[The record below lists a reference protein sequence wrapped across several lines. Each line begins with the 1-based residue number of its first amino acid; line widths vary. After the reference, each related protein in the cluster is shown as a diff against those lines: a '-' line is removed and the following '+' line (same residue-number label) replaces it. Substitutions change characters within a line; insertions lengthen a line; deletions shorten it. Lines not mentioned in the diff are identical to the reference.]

1 MTWVVEPLARAAT
14 RHPVWLIAALAA
26 ITVVMGGLASQQ
38 ETATDIAEFS
48 PDTELARGF
57 DRIEEEFGARGGAVQ
72 VVVDAGK
79 GGDVLDREGLIA
91 AERIETLIRDTPA
104 VAGRL
109 AEGSQTAPAIRTWA
123 DPVLGRV
130 EALELEADELTD
142 VFADAVVAGAL
153 SGQGAERVSG
163 LVSNDF
169 DRDAGRARAGLVF
182 VQLDPDLGFEERLQA
197 ARALDDALA
206 DADFGSLSAEPFS
219 FELINDDIQAGFES
233 ELPLLLLISL
243 ALMVVILAALY
254 RRVSDVAVGLAGLL
268 ITVVWMTGLSVLL
281 GPNYLGLTGEFNQ
294 IAIAV
299 PVLLVGLGIDYSV
312 HLTTRY
318 RESRL
323 DGHSPASGAGMAV
336 RTVGVALTLATLTTV
351 FGFLS
356 NFVAPLPPIRDFGV
370 FAAVG
375 VASAFV
381 VLGGLVPAVR
391 VLLDRRRPDR
401 LAPPVADRTGTEP
414 AIRAIA
420 RLARRAPAVVIAV
433 AVLLAGAGAAAAT
446 ALDTEFS
453 QEEFIPEDSDASRML
468 TTLDERFGGDVSEE
482 TFLLVDADF
491 TQRETWRA
499 LATVERGLA
508 DVDGV
513 VTTNGRAETVSP
525 VGLLV
530 RRTQAAAAAA
540 ARIQQELAAALGV
553 GDAADRQSLLVLP
566 DHLSPADVPE
576 PLRERLAGADG
587 AADSPAP
594 GELDEQ
600 VRALAAGG
608 NAARLSGIA
617 PQRAGPL
624 LERNPAT
631 ITLEDLAAAGYP
643 VDSLDPATRRQ
654 LADAAAL
661 RAAGWDGR
669 ELAADADIAAIRD
682 ILAGDDGGLDGV
694 LADDAQSGLVRLS
707 TRAGDEGAARLAAD
721 ITERLGPLEA
731 AGADVLVASEPL
743 LIDQTLDQLSDAQ
756 TRAII
761 VSLTA
766 ALALLVA
773 YYAITR
779 RRPLLGVITMLPA
792 LLAVPLVL
800 GSMWALGLSFNAMT
814 ATIASIAIGIG
825 VPYGIHVTNRF
836 VEEIGHG
843 DVDRAITTTL
853 TNTGAALVGSAVT
866 TGAAFAVLMLSTFP
880 PIGQFGGI
888 TALTI
893 AYALLAAAIVESA
906 ALVWWGRR
914 EIRRHPPP
922 GADPRRGAPLDRR
935 AWAP

>member
-1 MTWVVEPLARAAT
+1 MTWIVEPLARAAT

-26 ITVVMGGLASQQ
+26 ITVVLGGLATQQ
-38 ETATDIAEFS
+38 ETSTDIAEFS
-48 PDTELARGF
+48 PETDLARGF

-72 VVVDAGK
+72 VVVDAGD
-79 GGDVLDREGLIA
+79 GGNVLDREGLIA
-91 AERIETLIRDTPA
+91 AERIESLIRDTPA
-104 VAGRL
+104 VANRL
-109 AEGSQTAPAIRTWA
+109 ADGSRTAPAITTWA
-123 DPVLGRV
+123 DPALRRV
-130 EALELEADELTD
+130 EALRLDADQLTD
-142 VFADAVVAGAL
+142 VFADAAVAGAV
-153 SGQGAERVSG
+153 SGEAGERVSR

-169 DRDAGRARAGLVF
+169 ERDAGRARAGLVL
-182 VQLDPDLGFEERLQA
+182 VQLDPELGFDERLEA

-206 DADFGSLSAEPFS
+206 DVELGSLSVEPFS
-219 FELINDDIQAGFES
+219 FELVNDDIQAGFES

-254 RRVSDVAVGLAGLL
+254 RRASDVGIGLAGLI

-281 GPNYLGLTGEFNQ
+281 GPDYLGVTGQFSQ
-294 IAIAV
+294 LAIAV

-323 DGHSPASGAGMAV
+323 EGHDPGSAAGTAV
-336 RTVGVALTLATLTTV
+336 RTVGVALTLATLTTL

-356 NFVAPLPPIRDFGV
+356 NLVAPLPPIRDFGV

-391 VLLDRRRPDR
+391 VLADRRRPDR

-414 AIRAIA
+414 ATRAIA
-420 RLARRAPAVVIAV
+420 GLARRAPGVVIVVAALLAV
-433 AVLLAGAGAAAAT
+433 AGTVAASE
-446 ALDTEFS
+446 LGTEFS
-453 QEEFIPEDSDASRML
+453 QEEFIPEDSDAARML

-491 TQRETWRA
+491 TDPPTWQA
-499 LATVERGLA
+499 LATVERDLA

-513 VTTNGRAETVSP
+513 VAHDGRAEAVSP
-525 VGLLV
+525 IGLLV
-530 RRTQAAAAAA
+530 RRTEAAAAAA
-540 ARIQQELAAALGV
+540 ARVQQELAAAV
-553 GDAADRQSLLVLP
+553 GAGSAADREPLLALP
-566 DHLSPADVPE
+566 EDVSPDEVPE
-576 PLRERLAGADG
+576 PLRDRLEGTETANSPADG
-587 AADSPAP
+587 LT
-594 GELDEQ
+594 ERVQ
-600 VRALAAGG
+600 ALAAGG
-608 NAARLSGIA
+608 NAARLSGVD
-617 PQRAGPL
+617 PQRVAAL
-624 LERNPAT
+624 LERHPAT
-631 ITLEDLAAAGYP
+631 ITLDDLAAAGYP
-643 VDSLDPATRRQ
+643 IDTLDPATRRQ
-654 LADAAAL
+654 LADAEAL

-682 ILAGDDGGLDGV
+682 ILAGEDGDGLDGV
-694 LADDAQSGLVRLS
+694 LANDAQTGLVRLS
-707 TRAGDEGAARLAAD
+707 TRAGEEEAARLAED
-721 ITERLGPLEA
+721 ITAHLGPLES
-731 AGADVLVASEPL
+731 AGADVLAASEPL
-743 LIDQTLDQLSDAQ
+743 LIDQTLEQLSDAQ

-766 ALALLVA
+766 ALALLIA

-836 VEEIGHG
+836 VEEIGRG
-843 DVDRAITTTL
+843 DVDAAITTTL
-853 TNTGAALVGSAVT
+853 TNTGAALLGSAVT
-866 TGAAFAVLMLSTFP
+866 TGAAFAVLLLSTFP
-880 PIGQFGGI
+880 PIAQFGGI

-914 EIRRHPPP
+914 ELRRRPPP
-922 GADPRRGAPLDRR
+922 GADPEGRAPFDRR